1 MDMTEYLN
9 KVVSDKEAQ
18 ISDLVLR
25 SEASNDINEVR
36 GISKQV
42 DTLKAE
48 IAEARAQMASV
59 QPVFEPLKALGA
71 EVEQKS
77 ASKDDEDME
86 YRKAFMDYVQ
96 KGEMSPVLVKRDNDR
111 ITSGDLGVLLPQTV
125 IQDII
130 TGVEKVYGQLYSRV
144 KKTAIRGGVKYP
156 IGSFSAVFHRLT
168 EEGVGSA
175 PSDRQA
181 GGAIT
186 GYVEF
191 SYNIGEVRIA
201 QSLLASI
208 MSVPVFEAELTK
220 TLVEA
225 YVKAMDTE
233 IMTGVSANRQCEGIL
248 TEAAKVSSRI
258 PSANI
263 IEFDEDEVMDW
274 TEWQK
279 KLFAVIPLGM
289 RGMRPEFVM
298 TPGTYEGVIKS
309 LADDNNRPVYYETF
323 NPVDGA
329 ERATF
334 KGREVVFVEEDILGT
349 FADISVSAGSTDSP
363 FFGML
368 WVPEKAYAINSN
380 LEFSVKKYFDEEKNE
395 TVNKLL
401 VVNDGKVLDGQYIYL
416 LKKVAKS

>member
-1 MDMTEYLN
+1 MDMKEYLQ

-18 ISDLVLR
+18 ISALVER
-25 SEASNDINEVR
+25 SEASTDINEVR

-48 IAEARAQMASV
+48 ISEARAQMASV
-59 QPVFEPLKALGA
+59 QPAFEPLKALGA
-71 EVEQKS
+71 EVEQRK
-77 ASKDDEDME
+77 AVQDDDME
-86 YRKAFMDYVQ
+86 YRTAFMNYVQ
-96 KGEMSPVLVKRDNDR
+96 KGEMSPVLVKRSDDR
-111 ITSGDLGVLLPQTV
+111 ITAGDLGVLLPQTV

-130 TGVEKVYGQLYSRV
+130 KGVEGVYGQLYSRV

-156 IGSFSAVFHRLT
+156 IGSFSATFHRLV
-168 EEGVGSA
+168 EEGSGSA
-175 PSDRQA
+175 PSARQA

-208 MSVPVFEAELTK
+208 MSVPVFEEELTK
-220 TLVEA
+220 TLVQA
-225 YVKAMDTE
+225 YIKAMDTE
-233 IMTGVSANRQCEGIL
+233 IMTGVSASNQCEGIL

-263 IEFDEDEVMDW
+263 IEFNEDEVMDW
-274 TEWQK
+274 TEWQS
-279 KLFAVIPLGM
+279 KLFSVIPLGM

-349 FADISVSAGSTDSP
+349 FADISVAGGSTDSP